1 MKKLLGISIV
11 AVLAVTPLMAN
22 AAVSVTLADSGSVTA
37 SNDVAST
44 SYVKGAYNVLG
55 EAINS
60 LGTTVGDANSG
71 LVKTVGDA
79 NSGLVK
85 DVTDLKTT
93 VGDSSAGLVKR
104 VTDLESTG
112 QHLTAGNGIDT
123 TGNAITVKPTATGS
137 GLSVTSAGVAVSGVT
152 KDNIAANAGI
162 EKTQLDSTVQASLGK
177 ADSALQ
183 ASDIATLESTVS
195 GHTTSI
201 GALEST
207 VGDNTSGL
215 VHDVA
220 ALDAAI
226 NDQTTGLGKQVSDN
240 TTAIGT
246 NATSITNITN
256 GTTTVGKAEKDAAG
270 NVITTTYATKSELAA
285 KRVAVN
291 TTWGNDSLKG
301 EVALVEQGST
311 SGSGS

>member
-22 AAVSVTLADSGSVTA
+22 ATPVSVALQGTNGQVTA

-60 LGTTVGDANSG
+60 LGTTVGDSS
-71 LVKTVGDA
+71 T
-79 NSGLVK
+79 GLVK
-85 DVTDLKTT
+85 DVADLDNAINNAST
-93 VGDSSAGLVKR
+93 GLAKKVA
-104 VTDLESTG
+104 DLESNG

-162 EKTQLDSTVQASLGK
+162 EKTQLASDVQTSLDK

-183 ASDIATLESTVS
+183 ASDITTLESTVS

-201 GALEST
+201 GALEGT
-207 VGDNTSGL
+207 VGDSNTGL

-240 TTAIGT
+240 ADAI
-246 NATSITNITN
+246 SNITD

-270 NVITTTYATKSELAA
+270 NVITTTYATKDELAA
-285 KRVAVN
+285 KRVEVN
-291 TTWGNDSLKG
+291 TTWGNDSVKG
-301 EVALVEQGST
+301 KVALVDNQ
-311 SGSGS
+311 